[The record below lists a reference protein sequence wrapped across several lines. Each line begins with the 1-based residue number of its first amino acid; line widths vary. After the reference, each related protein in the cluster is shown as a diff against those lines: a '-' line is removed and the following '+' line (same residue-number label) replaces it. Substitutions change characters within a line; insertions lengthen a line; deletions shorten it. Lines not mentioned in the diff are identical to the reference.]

1 MATLTIHV
9 NDIEAIEIKI
19 LDLNK
24 NPVTDKYGRPLSNS
38 FKFNED
44 RTVPDRDYIIQL
56 IPISGYQIN
65 RVFTRD
71 KYGRETDK
79 PFEDK
84 LLYEEQ
90 INLNIND
97 FGNPSKYEVNIE
109 IGEFIN
115 EGGGDGSDSIP
126 FNNVYLVD
134 NRKLRS
140 LMKEG
145 LTFSWGDPNNPKTQ
159 DLSNFILGVLELPF
173 PIEKNLV
180 GDETPII
187 IADRKLKTTAK
198 TIYTDEYTINIG
210 SITIP
215 AKYNNSYDYMNTT
228 IRLHLPYMSV
238 IELEA
243 EYVIEN
249 TVSINYVINLYDGET
264 TVNIHSDKVN
274 KIIYSENINIGRNIP
289 FINNR
294 TRKIG
299 DLTNFGGTKNGVNTA
314 FIEVIRNIPIEVN
327 LFNNEITKQSKLTE
341 VKGFVTIDN
350 IILNSSASLEE
361 QIRIK
366 NELGN
371 GVYIK

>member
-1 MATLTIHV
+1 MGKIIINV
-9 NDIEAIEIKI
+9 NDENTLVAEI
-19 LDLNK
+19 LELNG
-24 NPVTDKYGRPLSNS
+24 NMLTDKYGRPYTTEGVGKLA
-38 FKFNED
+38 FNVE
-44 RTVPDRDYIIQL
+44 TPIPNGEYIL
-56 IPISGYQIN
+56 KMYPISGYQIK

-71 KYGRETDK
+71 KYGRENEK
-79 PFEDK
+79 ELPNNK
-84 LLYEEQ
+84 LYEEQ
-90 INLNIND
+90 INVEL
-97 FGNPSKYEVNIE
+97 KYEIYVE
-109 IGEFIN
+109 SEESEEYVPPGSGN
-115 EGGGDGSDSIP
+115 EKTL

-134 NRKLRS
+134 NAKMMS

-228 IRLHLPYMSV
+228 IRLHLPYMSI

-249 TVSINYVINLYDGET
+249 TISINYVINLYDGET